1 MLTEGADNQ
10 DRLII
15 AAAFA
20 LNIGHP
26 GTVFKSSGIL
36 HPDGPNIKRESVSH

>member
-1 MLTEGADNQ
+1 M
-10 DRLII
+10 II

-20 LNIGHP
+20 LNVGHP

-36 HPDGPNIKRESVSH
+36 HPGGPNIKMEGVAH

>member
-1 MLTEGADNQ
+1 MADKY
-10 DRLII
+10 RLII

-26 GTVFKSSGIL
+26 GTVFKSSSL
-36 HPDGPNIKRESVSH
+36 THPDGPNIKSEGLAQH